1 MDRRNF
7 LLDVGA
13 TVASGVALG
22 VGTKVGIAADEK
34 HASQRT
40 QSAAAQSAS
49 QPTVAW
55 RMATSWSES
64 LDILLGAG
72 QLLGE
77 RVSAMTGGRFTIE
90 VFPGGAIVPALK
102 VFDAVSAGTV
112 ECAHTAS
119 FYAIDKNEAF
129 GIATGLP
136 FGLTPQQQNAW
147 LYYGGGL
154 EAVQKVYSDFG
165 IISFPAGG
173 TGTQMGGWLRKEVYT
188 TDDLQ
193 GFRFRIPGMGGKV
206 MQALGVE
213 TIVVPGSDI
222 ADALKSGDIDGA
234 EWIGPHD
241 DEKLGLNKTAAFYY
255 YPGWWEP
262 GSTLDIIINKQS
274 WDALPKTYQAIF
286 KTACYQVNIAT
297 LSRYEVQNQEA
308 LVRMVAGGTHL
319 RPYSEEIM
327 RAAKDAAFALYDD
340 TARDNPS
347 FKEMFDE
354 WKDFRRQIYQWNR
367 FNELSFAQ
375 FTTENL

>member
-7 LLDVGA
+7 LRDIGT

-22 VGTKVGIAADEK
+22 VRAKASIAAE
-34 HASQRT
+34 HNHTSQPTQRT
-40 QSAAAQSAS
+40 AAQSAS
-49 QPTVAW
+49 QPTIAW

-72 QLLGE
+72 QLLGT
-77 RVSAMTGGRFTIE
+77 RVAAMTGGRFTIE
-90 VFPGGAIVPALK
+90 VFPADTIVPALE
-102 VFDAVSAGTV
+102 VFDAVSKGTV

-119 FYAIDKNEAF
+119 FYAIDKNEALS
-129 GIATGLP
+129 IATGLP

-154 EAVQKVYSDFG
+154 EAIQKVYSDFG

-173 TGTQMGGWLRKEVYT
+173 TGTQMGGWLRKEIHT
-188 TDDLQ
+188 LNDLQ
-193 GFRFRIPGMGGKV
+193 GFKFRIPGMGGKV
-206 MQALGVE
+206 MQALGVQ
-213 TIVVPGSDI
+213 TIVVPSNHI
-222 ADALKSGDIDGA
+222 ADALKSGEIDGA

-241 DEKLGLNKTAAFYY
+241 DEKLGLHKAAPFYY

-274 WDALPKTYQAIF
+274 WDTLPKTYQAIL

-297 LSRYEVQNQEA
+297 LSHYEVQNQAA
-308 LVRMVAGGTHL
+308 LVRMVASGTQL
-319 RPYSEEIM
+319 RPYSQEIM
-327 RAAKDAAFALYDD
+327 TAAKDTAFALYDD
-340 TARDNPS
+340 TARNNPS
-347 FKEMFDE
+347 FKELFDQ

-367 FNELSFAQ
+367 FNELSFAT